1 MNSKSLSL
9 PGDSP
14 LSPLP
19 GGDEKKG
26 DEATELCESF
36 DILAENRGDEGVLG
50 VLGVLGKPGDR
61 EFLDCVAEQ
70 EELGG
75 YVSSRTGFR
84 GVMSAIVKC

>member
-1 MNSKSLSL
+1 MNSKPLSL

-19 GGDEKKG
+19 GGDEAKG

-50 VLGVLGKPGDR
+50 VLGKPGDR
-61 EFLDCVAEQ
+61 EFLDRVAEQ

-75 YVSSRTGFR
+75 DVFSRTGFR
-84 GVMSAIVKC
+84 GVVSAIVKC